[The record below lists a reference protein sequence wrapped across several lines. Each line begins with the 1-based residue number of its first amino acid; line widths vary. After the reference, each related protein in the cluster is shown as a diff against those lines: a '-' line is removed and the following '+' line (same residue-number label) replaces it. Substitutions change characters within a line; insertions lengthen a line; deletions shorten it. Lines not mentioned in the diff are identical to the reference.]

1 MITRAWMLALGLT
14 ACLSGSATAQT
25 VIYETYSPVVTA
37 QYVAPAPV
45 YRYGYRGIAGSTF
58 TNYYP
63 TYTAPVVTAY
73 SPVVTAAPVVTSY
86 SPVVTETPVVSYSP
100 VVAEAPVVTSYSPVV
115 SEVYS
120 PVVTTYS
127 PVVTTAYSPVVTS
140 YYVPTVVRSKVLY
153 VPGQP
158 VRNFF
163 RAITP

>member
-1 MITRAWMLALGLT
+1 LIIR
-14 ACLSGSATAQT
+14 
-25 VIYETYSPVVTA
+25 VSPVDFEGLFAALRQVGRLESEDIKSADVTA
-37 QYVAPAPV
+37 EYVAPAPVV

-73 SPVVTAAPVVTSY
+73 SPVVTAAPVVTTY

-100 VVAEAPVVTSYSPVV
+100 VVAETPVVTSYSPVAT
-115 SEVYS
+115 EVYS
-120 PVVTTYS
+120 PVVTAYS
-127 PVVTTAYSPVVTS
+127 PVVTTAYSPVVTT
-140 YYVPTVVRSKVLY
+140 YYAPTVVGAKVLY